1 MNGDDER
8 LKEEGNGAEKGTCGE
23 EGGIGRLFCRID
35 SHSKRCS
42 VMNMVFLITSFP
54 FLFIDFLVPAFLASA
69 LRFLTLA

>member
-1 MNGDDER
+1 VIAIASFLLSYGEMNRDDER

-42 VMNMVFLITSFP
+42 VMNMVFLIT
-54 FLFIDFLVPAFLASA
+54 
-69 LRFLTLA
+69 